1 MADSSVLKIGITG
14 ATGRMGKAL
23 IAALAGQ
30 GDMALA
36 AAITNKGDAAIGQ
49 DAGRVAG
56 VEDTGVLL
64 ADDAEAFMAA
74 SDVVVDFTRP
84 QPSIYYAT
92 LAAKHGKAL
101 VCGTTGLD
109 DSQFATLSQL
119 AGEVRLLWSP
129 NMSLGVN
136 VLAALV
142 EQTARLLG
150 PEYDIELVE
159 MHHRHKADAPS
170 GTAMALAEAAARG
183 RKVNLKDEMVHS
195 RHGFTGERK
204 PGSIGMAVLRGGDVV
219 GDHTVMFA
227 AEGERLE
234 LTHKA
239 SRRDV
244 FAFGALAAARWLAG
258 QKPGK
263 LHHMKDVVATMS
275 R

>member
-1 MADSSVLKIGITG
+1 MKIGITG

-23 IAALAGQ
+23 VAALSGQ
-30 GDMALA
+30 RDMRLG
-36 AAITNKGDAAIGQ
+36 AAITNKGDAALGL
-49 DAGRVAG
+49 DAGRLAG
-56 VEDTGVLL
+56 VADAGVLIG
-64 ADDAEAFMAA
+64 DDAEAFVAA
-74 SDVVVDFTRP
+74 SDVIVDFTRP
-84 QPSIYYAT
+84 QPSVYYAT
-92 LAAKHGKAL
+92 LAAKHGKAM

-109 DSQFATLSQL
+109 DSQFATLNQL
-119 AGEVRLLWSP
+119 AKEARLLWSP

-136 VLAALV
+136 VLVALV

-183 RKVNLKDEMVHS
+183 RNVSLKDEMVHS
-195 RHGFTGERK
+195 RHGFTGERR

-239 SRRDV
+239 SKRDV
-244 FAFGALAAARWLAG
+244 FAHGALAAARWLAG
-258 QKPGK
+258 QKAGK
-263 LHHMKDVVATMS
+263 LWHMKDMVGS
-275 R
+275 LGQK